1 MPPEDR
7 RLKRIDDEIKDLEE
21 NVKDCYEYP
30 RRFLN
35 VGHMLARLPESD
47 YDTYIERLQKAEK
60 LADEFN
66 RKCSCREMT
75 EEEIIASRPFEQM
88 LKPRKKK
95 TS

>member
-7 RLKRIDDEIKDLEE
+7 LLKRIDSEINDLEE

-30 RRFLN
+30 RRFFN

-47 YDTYIERLQKAEK
+47 YDEYIVRLKKVEK

-75 EEEIIASRPFEQM
+75 EEEIKASRPFEQM
-88 LKPRKKK
+88 LKSRNKKMF
-95 TS
+95 